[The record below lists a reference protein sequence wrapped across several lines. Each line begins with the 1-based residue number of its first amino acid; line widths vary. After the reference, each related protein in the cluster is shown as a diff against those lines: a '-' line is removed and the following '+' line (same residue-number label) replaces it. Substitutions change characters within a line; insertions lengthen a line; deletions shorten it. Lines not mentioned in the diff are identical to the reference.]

1 MTIYKKNKKTINN
14 STLNKRYDIC
24 ITREVN
30 YKNNLKSIINI
41 IEIISMK
48 KFIAATALLL
58 ASSSA
63 FAGLISHT
71 DTFGTIGSNTDTFI
85 NGPFSET
92 ISLAG
97 FDNALGTL
105 TGVSI
110 NVEGQ
115 LTTGGYIQN
124 QSTELARANYSVLI
138 AQDWKV
144 TTSAADNYTF
154 SGVNFVTP
162 LLSGA
167 SSASGFTLAAGEL
180 FNFYKSTQLF
190 SSNLTN
196 VDLLAF
202 TTGSAVDFIFSTFAL
217 TNGQAFISSGV
228 SEFIGKFSTA
238 AYGKVTVN
246 YTYDDVPVTAIPEPT
261 SIALLALGLV
271 GFGLRKKKLA

>member
-1 MTIYKKNKKTINN
+1 
-14 STLNKRYDIC
+14 
-24 ITREVN
+24 
-30 YKNNLKSIINI
+30 
-41 IEIISMK
+41 MK